1 MRTCA
6 WQMSREISRTVLEC
20 NHCTSELVEVV
31 LSALSVF
38 ATEDRCGLAPL
49 WAHLPLI
56 IATPVTA
63 PILVAALDA
72 LLDMPLS
79 PDVAPPLPPP
89 PHSSRTSPRTSDNLS
104 GTLTNA
110 CKTTVRVRG
119 PRRGCRVRFSSAFV
133 YQICALARILGGWGE
148 NSRQLFAT
156 LTSTS
161 WKLLL
166 TEHVGC
172 PTRTIR
178 LLNYFDNQSRECKSL
193 RSRSWKV
200 TRAPRTLL
208 GSSLKLNVVE

>member
-6 WQMSREISRTVLEC
+6 WQMSREFSRTVLEC

-119 PRRGCRVRFSSAFV
+119 PRRGSACDFL
-133 YQICALARILGGWGE
+133 QRSFTNLRSREDLGGMGGE
-148 NSRQLFAT
+148 FAT
-156 LTSTS
+156 AFCHSYIYKLKTFAR
-161 WKLLL
+161 WK
-166 TEHVGC
+166 HVGC
-172 PTRTIR
+172 PMRTIR

-200 TRAPRTLL
+200 TR
-208 GSSLKLNVVE
+208 SSNAIKK

>member
-1 MRTCA
+1 
-6 WQMSREISRTVLEC
+6 MSLTFLSTVLEY
-20 NHCTSELVEVV
+20 NHRTSELVEVV
-31 LSALSVF
+31 LSALSVL

-79 PDVAPPLPPP
+79 PDVAALPLPP

-110 CKTTVRVRG
+110 CKTIVRG
-119 PRRGCRVRFSSAFV
+119 RIRPRRGSACDFLQRSSP
-133 YQICALARILGGWGE
+133 YLRSREDLGLGGWGRISE
-148 NSRQLFAT
+148 ESRPLFAT
-156 LTSTS
+156 FASIS

-166 TEHVGC
+166 AERVAGTPDANRSPSRGD
-172 PTRTIR
+172 
-178 LLNYFDNQSRECKSL
+178 YFDNQS
-193 RSRSWKV
+193 WM
-200 TRAPRTLL
+200 
-208 GSSLKLNVVE
+208 